1 MLNLGSNQILLLA
14 VLLLVCSVGTY
25 VTYFRQQNTL
35 QTLAENVE
43 TRREKKEQVETLRA
57 NRAENKNR
65 LVAAR
70 SRWRNQYKT
79 VPDTVKSTDVVSYL
93 TELTQRGF
101 HTFNVTSAGPTTRDE
116 YSTHR
121 FEIEGKAY
129 FSSLYRLVWRLEN
142 SRPFYRVHDP
152 QLSFLEERTTD
163 PEEGGPSL
171 DVLVSF
177 QMTVEAIYGMVVDA
191 PKPFQ
196 ETPDEQEL
204 PVARGDIQPTVPSDV
219 MPNPDPSINPFYP
232 LIFEEVPPN
241 EESRVNVET
250 AEFVSII
257 DGQAVFAT
265 GQGTERVGEGD
276 RVYLGTI
283 VEVDDSTDRVVARL
297 NRGGIV
303 ERVERLLNSDRP
315 SVKSESDGEP

>member
-70 SRWRNQYKT
+70 ARWRNQYKT

-101 HTFNVTSAGPTTRDE
+101 HTFNVTSAGPTTRDG

-142 SRPFYRVHDP
+142 SRPFYRIRDP
-152 QLSFLEERTTD
+152 QLSYLEKRTTD
-163 PEEGGPSL
+163 SEEGGASL

-177 QMTVEAIYGMVVDA
+177 QMTVEAIYGIVVDA
-191 PKPFQ
+191 PRPLQ
-196 ETPDEQEL
+196 ETLAQRTL
-204 PVARGDIQPTVPSDV
+204 PAAQVDARSAVPSDV

-241 EESRVNVET
+241 EESRLNVET

-257 DGQAVFAT
+257 DEHAVFAT
-265 GQGTERVGEGD
+265 GRGTKRVEEGD
-276 RVYLGTI
+276 QVYLGTI
-283 VEVDDSTDRVVARL
+283 VEVNASAGRVVARL
-297 NRGGIV
+297 NKGGIV
-303 ERVERLLNSDRP
+303 ERVERLLNPERSSR
-315 SVKSESDGEP
+315 EPNREP